1 MRPAIFFQL
10 SRGFFS
16 AQTVLKKKG
25 VVFSMKQTKKVESQ
39 SEKRVNHTR
48 RMVMTAILSA
58 LSSVLMFFSF
68 NVPLMPSFIK
78 MDLSELPALIA
89 AFSMGPVYGAIVCLV
104 KNLVNLL
111 TTTTG
116 GVGELSNFILGV
128 FFVVPAGIIYKL
140 RPKFSGAIIGSIA
153 GAAMMALLS
162 VFSNYYVVYPIYTA
176 FMPMEAIIGMYQ
188 AINPSVKNLWECLL
202 IFNMPF
208 TFIKGMVSAVIT
220 IAVYKKL
227 TPLINGTNGK

>member
-1 MRPAIFFQL
+1 
-10 SRGFFS
+10 
-16 AQTVLKKKG
+16 
-25 VVFSMKQTKKVESQ
+25 MKQTMKIESQ

-68 NVPLMPSFIK
+68 NVPFMPSFIK

-89 AFSMGPVYGAIVCLV
+89 AFSMGPIHGAIVCLV
-104 KNLVNLL
+104 KNLVNLFFS
-111 TTTTG
+111 TTG
-116 GVGELSNFILGV
+116 GVGELSNFLLGV

-140 RPKFSGAIIGSIA
+140 RPKFSGAIIGSIV

-176 FMPMEAIIGMYQ
+176 FLPMDAIIGMYQ
-188 AINPSVKNLWECLL
+188 AINPSVKNLWDCL
-202 IFNMPF
+202 IVFNMPF

-220 IAVYKKL
+220 MAVYKKI
-227 TPLINGTNGK
+227 TPLINGKA

>member
-1 MRPAIFFQL
+1 
-10 SRGFFS
+10 
-16 AQTVLKKKG
+16 
-25 VVFSMKQTKKVESQ
+25 MKQTKKIENPA
-39 SEKRVNHTR
+39 EKRVNHTR

-89 AFSMGPVYGAIVCLV
+89 AFSMGPVYGAVVCLV
-104 KNLVNLL
+104 KNLVNVFA
-111 TTTTG
+111 TTTG
-116 GVGELSNFILGV
+116 GVGELSNFMLGV

-140 RPKFSGAIIGSIA
+140 RPKFSGAVIGSIV
-153 GAAMMALLS
+153 GAAMMAILS

-176 FMPMEAIIGMYQ
+176 FLPMDAIIGMYQ
-188 AINPSVKNLWECLL
+188 AINPSVKNLWDCL
-202 IFNMPF
+202 IVFNMPF

-220 IAVYKKL
+220 MAVYKKI
-227 TPLINGTNGK
+227 TPLINGKA

>member
-1 MRPAIFFQL
+1 
-10 SRGFFS
+10 
-16 AQTVLKKKG
+16 
-25 VVFSMKQTKKVESQ
+25 MKQTKKVETQ
-39 SEKRVNHTR
+39 TEKRVNHTR

-89 AFSMGPVYGAIVCLV
+89 SFSMGPLYGAIVCLV
-104 KNLVNLL
+104 KNIVNLFS
-111 TTTTG
+111 TTTG

-128 FFVVPAGIIYKL
+128 LFVVPAGIIYRM
-140 RPKFSGAIIGSIA
+140 RPKFSGAVIGGIV
-153 GAAMMALLS
+153 GAASMAFIS
-162 VFSNYYVVYPIYTA
+162 VFTNYYVVYPIYTA
-176 FMPMEAIIGMYQ
+176 FMPMDAIIGMYK
-188 AINPSVKNLWECLL
+188 AINPSVENLWQCLI
-202 IFNMPF
+202 IFNLPF

-227 TPLINGTNGK
+227 TPLINGEKSAQ

>member
-1 MRPAIFFQL
+1 
-10 SRGFFS
+10 
-16 AQTVLKKKG
+16 
-25 VVFSMKQTKKVESQ
+25 MKQTNKVESQ

-89 AFSMGPVYGAIVCLV
+89 AFSMGPIYGAIVCLV

-162 VFSNYYVVYPIYTA
+162 VFSNYYVVYPIYTLSDIHRVHA
-176 FMPMEAIIGMYQ
+176 DGSYYRNVSGDQSFGKESLAVSANFQYAVYIHKGNGKRGDHHSRLQKAHSAYQ
-188 AINPSVKNLWECLL
+188 RHKRQISISVK
-202 IFNMPF
+202 IVGIDF
-208 TFIKGMVSAVIT
+208 S
-220 IAVYKKL
+220 
-227 TPLINGTNGK
+227 

>member
-1 MRPAIFFQL
+1 
-10 SRGFFS
+10 
-16 AQTVLKKKG
+16 
-25 VVFSMKQTKKVESQ
+25 MKQTKKIESP

-104 KNLVNLL
+104 KNLVNVFS
-111 TTTTG
+111 TTTG
-116 GVGELSNFILGV
+116 GVGELSNFMLGV
-128 FFVVPAGIIYKL
+128 FFVVPAGIIYKM
-140 RPKFSGAIIGSIA
+140 RPKFSGAVIGSIV
-153 GAAMMALLS
+153 GAAMMAVLS

-176 FMPMEAIIGMYQ
+176 FMPMDAIIGMYQ
-188 AINPSVKNLWECLL
+188 AINPSVRNLWQCLL
-202 IFNMPF
+202 LFNMPF

-227 TPLINGTNGK
+227 TPLINGKDN

>member
-1 MRPAIFFQL
+1 
-10 SRGFFS
+10 
-16 AQTVLKKKG
+16 
-25 VVFSMKQTKKVESQ
+25 MKQTKKVESQ

-208 TFIKGMVSAVIT
+208 INMPFTFIKGMVSAVIT

>member
-1 MRPAIFFQL
+1 MQQVKL
-10 SRGFFS
+10 EN
-16 AQTVLKKKG
+16 Q
-25 VVFSMKQTKKVESQ
+25 SQ
-39 SEKRVNHTR
+39 KRSNHIR

-89 AFSMGPVYGAIVCLV
+89 AFAMGPINGAIVCLV
-104 KNLVNLL
+104 KNLVNLFFS
-111 TTTTG
+111 TTG
-116 GVGELSNFILGV
+116 GVGELSNFLLGV

-140 RPKFSGAIIGSIA
+140 RPKLSGAIIGSLV
-153 GAAMMALLS
+153 GAAAMAVLS

-176 FMPMEAIIGMYQ
+176 FLPMEAILGMYR
-188 AINPSVKNLWECLL
+188 AINPAVKNLWDCLL
-202 IFNMPF
+202 WFNMPF

-227 TPLINGTNGK
+227 TPLINGKA